1 MFSSPVGYLEQA
13 RVVLIVLICTS
24 CLQNFL
30 INNNGRGNPNV
41 QTPKE
46 TEDLNISEE
55 TCLLLPV
62 LTETSRVGESQFPG
76 QI

>member
-1 MFSSPVGYLEQA
+1 MELKTD
-13 RVVLIVLICTS
+13 LTS
-24 CLQNFL
+24 YYC
-30 INNNGRGNPNV
+30 ISNNGRGDPNV

-62 LTETSRVGESQFPG
+62 LTETSRAGESQFPG